1 MADKQSVAEFYN
13 GRSIFITGATG
24 FMGKALLEKLLRSCP
39 GIKQVYILI
48 RPKRGKD
55 VSQRLEELLGSTVKF
70 STSDVTCS
78 NLKYHFS
85 RQFTVHN

>member
-1 MADKQSVAEFYN
+1 MAEKQSVSEFYN

-39 GIKQVYILI
+39 GIKNVYILI
-48 RPKRGKD
+48 RPKKGKD

-70 STSDVTCS
+70 ASDV
-78 NLKYHFS
+78 K
-85 RQFTVHN
+85 